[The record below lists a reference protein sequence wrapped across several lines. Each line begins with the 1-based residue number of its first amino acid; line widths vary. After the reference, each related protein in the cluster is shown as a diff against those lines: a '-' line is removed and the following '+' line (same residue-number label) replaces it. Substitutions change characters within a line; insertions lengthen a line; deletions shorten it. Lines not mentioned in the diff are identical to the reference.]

1 MLKQDHPLFIKTQRQ
16 IEARLKTP
24 GPVGGYIRYEQDHY
38 FKSTDLSNPWFITT
52 LWEVERIL
60 HQPTVTLEDLQYVE
74 QILNWTLQYKFQSGV
89 LAEQLNPYTGES
101 LSATP
106 LVWSHAV
113 YVETVLL
120 YIERKK
126 ELENFEQQTAK
137 VMYEL

>member
-1 MLKQDHPLFIKTQRQ
+1 
-16 IEARLKTP
+16 
-24 GPVGGYIRYEQDHY
+24 
-38 FKSTDLSNPWFITT
+38 
-52 LWEVERIL
+52 
-60 HQPTVTLEDLQYVE
+60 VTLEDLQYVE